1 MVLRTSLHMRAV
13 VAVAVAVVG
22 VGAAPLGSQE
32 AAEEPRSWLHVQV
45 EGEDDDARPLALN
58 LPPRAIGALVAM
70 APDEIISSDGRL
82 TVAEKH
88 GVSLSDIRAM
98 WKEIMAAGD
107 SEFATFQRADR
118 TFTAARVG
126 DRVEL
131 HVKGEGE
138 NMRLDLSVVVVGALL
153 SGDGETLNLVAAIDQ
168 LDEFRGDIVRVTE
181 DTRQTRVWVDESA
194 EQ

>member
-1 MVLRTSLHMRAV
+1 MGGSTHMVRHTSLHMLAL
-13 VAVAVAVVG
+13 VAVVG
-22 VGAAPLGSQE
+22 VAPLGAQE
-32 AAEEPRSWLHVQV
+32 ASEEPRSWLHVQV
-45 EGEDDDARPLALN
+45 EGEDDDTRPLAFN
-58 LPPRAIGALVAM
+58 APPRAVGALVAM
-70 APDEIISSDGRL
+70 APDEIISPDGRL

-98 WKEIMAAGD
+98 WQEIMAAGD

-126 DRVEL
+126 DRVQAR
-131 HVKGEGE
+131 VGDGGE

-181 DTRQTRVWVDESA
+181 DTRQIRVWVDESA